1 MSGCQARCAGSY
13 ATPLTPADRVPCILF
28 TPICPHS
35 LSFRPIIFPDS
46 VTLKLQI
53 PSTFTGTARI
63 TADGTA
69 GPLLMPGDSVVIVI
83 SKYPVPCLTLP
94 EAHEAWM
101 RSLAECLHWN
111 ARVQQR
117 GPATGDTEVSRSSHS
132 IMRSSRSVVDMQQH
146 LGQHP

>member
-1 MSGCQARCAGSY
+1 M
-13 ATPLTPADRVPCILF
+13 F

-53 PSTFTGTARI
+53 PSTFSGTARI

-69 GPLLMPGDSVVIVI
+69 GPVLMPGDSVVIVI

-94 EAHEAWM
+94 EAHVAWM

-117 GPATGDTEVSRSSHS
+117 GPAAGGDAEAVRSSQMMRASRSA
-132 IMRSSRSVVDMQQH
+132 VEMQQH
-146 LGQHP
+146 LGL